1 MAAFDYV
8 ILGAGAAGCV
18 LANRLSREV
27 LEKAGVPVYLEREH
41 VGRRMLEHSAPLSPT
56 RSRTTWVITGSC
68 APPAKSLRH

>member
-27 LEKAGVPVYLEREH
+27 LERPECRCISSACTSDAARSSVRDVTSPGVRIEQE
-41 VGRRMLEHSAPLSPT
+41 
-56 RSRTTWVITGSC
+56 
-68 APPAKSLRH
+68 